1 MQTVEEKSVTRKQVE
16 SNNYATPTEPKKTG
30 GFPLD
35 RVIIALSLIGCAAVV
50 GFANRPKP
58 TEATGIKYLQEG
70 NYPQAVSTLQK
81 AVQTEGP
88 SHASY
93 LAMAKASNEMQNYSS
108 GLKYADEAL
117 KYFPTEPAAW
127 VERSTAN
134 LGLHKFQEAFED
146 SQHALGFDATNKRA
160 LAVRNR
166 AETML
171 AQNNSSLEA
180 SRSYNQE

>member
-1 MQTVEEKSVTRKQVE
+1 MQTVEEKSVTR
-16 SNNYATPTEPKKTG
+16 SNSANHVDSENCETSTAQQKTG
-30 GFPLD
+30 GFKYH
-35 RVIIALSLIGCAAVV
+35 RIIIALSLIGCAAAVV
-50 GFANRPKP
+50 FANRPKP
-58 TEATGIKYLQEG
+58 TEASGMKYLQEG
-70 NYPQAVSTLQK
+70 NYRQAVSTLEK

-108 GLKYADEAL
+108 GLKYADRAL

-146 SQHALGFDATNKRA
+146 SQHALGFDAANKRA
-160 LAVRNR
+160 LAIRNR

-171 AQNNSSLEA
+171 AQNN
-180 SRSYNQE
+180 